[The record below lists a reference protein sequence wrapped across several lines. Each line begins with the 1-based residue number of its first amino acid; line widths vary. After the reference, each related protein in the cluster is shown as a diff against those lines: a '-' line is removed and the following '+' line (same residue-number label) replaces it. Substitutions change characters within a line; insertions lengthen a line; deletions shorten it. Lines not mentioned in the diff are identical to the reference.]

1 MPKTKKYIPQD
12 TASRLSLYLRSL
24 RMLEKKRVDV
34 ASSEDITEFLNVSPV
49 QFRKDLSYFGG
60 FGKRGVG
67 YGINALSKEIE
78 RILGT
83 DIAWKIAIVGAG
95 KLGSALLGYPG
106 FPEFNLQI
114 AAAFDSDPERIGKV
128 RKGIKIEDAR
138 SMRGVL
144 RGKGIKIAILA
155 VPADKAQEVGEELAG
170 CGVKAILN
178 FAPVNLMLPKRIS
191 VSNVDMA
198 SELQGLIYKLKGE
211 RA

>member
-34 ASSEDITEFLNVSPV
+34 ASSEDITEFLNVSSV

-67 YGINALSKEIE
+67 YGTSALTKEIE
-78 RILGT
+78 KILGT
-83 DIAWKIAIVGAG
+83 DVEWKIAIVGAG

-106 FPEFNLQI
+106 FTEFNLQVV
-114 AAAFDSDPERIGKV
+114 AAFDNDPERIGKV
-128 RKGIKIEDAR
+128 RKGIKIEDAG
-138 SMRGVL
+138 SMKGVL
-144 RGKGIKIAILA
+144 REKGIKIAILA
-155 VPADKAQEVGEELAG
+155 VPADKAQEVGEKLAA

-178 FAPVNLMLPKRIS
+178 FAPVNLMLPKGIS

>member
-1 MPKTKKYIPQD
+1 
-12 TASRLSLYLRSL
+12 
-24 RMLEKKRVDV
+24 MLGKKRVDV